1 MKIKYLKIII
11 PILHEEDLNKELV
24 KELIIENKIE
34 LVINIGDNFIIN
46 HKNLNT
52 KLFLNVNDS
61 GEYIFLDERN
71 VKIISFKG
79 YAPKFLDKSQKW
91 GDYLDFEIKNSI
103 ITNFPIDKKEF
114 LIWIQNQLANE
125 IIKI

>member
-46 HKNLNT
+46 HKN
-52 KLFLNVNDS
+52 
-61 GEYIFLDERN
+61 
-71 VKIISFKG
+71 
-79 YAPKFLDKSQKW
+79 
-91 GDYLDFEIKNSI
+91 
-103 ITNFPIDKKEF
+103 
-114 LIWIQNQLANE
+114 
-125 IIKI
+125 